1 MNKIKTAAALGLFD
15 GVHLGH
21 RAVLRLAVDSG
32 LVPSVFTFEPE
43 TVCRAKGQSGFI
55 YTAEEKESLLRQ
67 CGIREIYPVSFGEV
81 CGLSGID
88 FVKNILVDRM
98 NAGFICCGGS
108 FRFGKGASCGAEEL
122 KDFGR
127 KYGIPVEIAGDVVRN
142 GETVSSTAIRK
153 ALQAGDIPAAE
164 ELLGQHYAIEKEV
177 CRGAHVG
184 RTIGFPTINQVYAEG
199 QLVPKFGV
207 YASQV
212 SLDGES
218 FPAVTNVGMK
228 PTVNYSGAPLA
239 ETHIIGFRG
248 DIYGKTVKIELLGFI
263 RAEMKFSALGDLKA
277 QISRDIESARHIFH
291 KIS

>member
-1 MNKIKTAAALGLFD
+1 MNKEKAAVALGLFD

-55 YTAEEKESLLRQ
+55 YTAEEKTSLLRQ
-67 CGIREIYPVSFGEV
+67 CGIREIYSVSFREV
-81 CGLSGID
+81 CGLSGD
-88 FVKNILVDRM
+88 EFVKNILADRM
-98 NAGFICCGGS
+98 NAGFLCCGGN
-108 FRFGKGASCGAEEL
+108 FRFGKNALCGAEEL
-122 KDFGR
+122 IDFGR
-127 KYGIPVEIAGDVVRN
+127 KYGIRVEIAGDVVRN

-153 ALQAGDIPAAE
+153 TIGAGDVSGAE
-164 ELLGQHYAIEKEV
+164 KLLGKYYTIEKEV
-177 CRGAHVG
+177 CHGAHVG
-184 RTIGFPTINQVYAEG
+184 STIGFPTINQLYGEG

-207 YASQV
+207 YASRV
-212 SLDGES
+212 SLGGES
-218 FPAVTNVGMK
+218 FPAVTNVGVK

-248 DIYGKTVKIELLGFI
+248 DIYGETVKTELLDFI
-263 RAEMKFSALGDLKA
+263 RAEMKFSALDELKA
-277 QISRDIESARHIFH
+277 QISRDKKSAEKIFN

>member
-1 MNKIKTAAALGLFD
+1 MDREKTAVALGLFD

-21 RAVLRLAVDSG
+21 RAVIELAADSG
-32 LVPSVFTFEPE
+32 LVPAVFTFEPE

-55 YTAEEKESLLRQ
+55 YTAGEKESLLRQ
-67 CGIREIYPVSFGEV
+67 CGIREIYPVHFGEV

-88 FVKNILVDRM
+88 FVKDILVDRM

-108 FRFGKGASCGAEEL
+108 FRFGKNASCGAGEL
-122 KDFGR
+122 KSFGR
-127 KYGIPVEIAGDVVRN
+127 RYGIPVEIAGDVLRN

-153 ALQAGDIPAAE
+153 ALQAGDIRLAE
-164 ELLGQHYAIEKEV
+164 VLLGRHYAIEKEV
-177 CRGAHVG
+177 CHGAHVG
-184 RTIGFPTINQVYAEG
+184 RTMGFPTINQVYARG

-207 YASQV
+207 YASRV
-212 SLDGES
+212 SLGGES

-228 PTVNYSGAPLA
+228 PTVDYSGEPLA

-248 DIYGKTVKIELLGFI
+248 DIYGKTVKTELLRFI
-263 RAEMKFSALGDLKA
+263 RAEMRFSALDELKA
-277 QISRDIESARHIFH
+277 QISRDMESARQIFH